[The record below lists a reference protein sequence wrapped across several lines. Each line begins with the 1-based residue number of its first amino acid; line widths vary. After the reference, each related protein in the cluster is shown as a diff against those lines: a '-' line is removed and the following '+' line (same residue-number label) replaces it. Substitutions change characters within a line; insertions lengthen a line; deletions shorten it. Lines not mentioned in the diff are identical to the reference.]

1 MLKRILLWLLRNV
14 HAGEKHLAWND
25 PVVSSAPNTIVLAS
39 DDFEAGGAIPI
50 RFAGKGVG
58 ENISPSLKWSNI
70 PANTVELV
78 LVMEDPDAPWP
89 RPFVHLVAAGI
100 SPSTTGLSVGA
111 LSSDAASLG
120 ITLGT
125 GTLGRPGYSGPRAP
139 VGFGPH
145 RYIFEIF
152 ALSKKIDLAG
162 PPKLSELLPKMDKS
176 VLGRGKLEGI
186 FEQKPPGQQAAGQ

>member
-1 MLKRILLWLLRNV
+1 MLKTLLLGLLRNV

-25 PVVSSAPNTIVLAS
+25 PAVSSAPNTIVLTS
-39 DDFEAGGAIPI
+39 DDFEGGGAIPI
-50 RFAGKGVG
+50 QFAGKGVG
-58 ENISPSLKWSNI
+58 QNISPSLKWSNI

-100 SPSTTGLSVGA
+100 SPSMTGLPVGA
-111 LSSDAASLG
+111 LSKDAVSLG

-125 GTLGRPGYSGPRAP
+125 GTLARPGYSGPRAP
-139 VGFGPH
+139 EGFGPH
-145 RYIFEIF
+145 RYIIEIF
-152 ALSKKIDLAG
+152 ALSKKLDVTG

-176 VLGRGKLEGI
+176 VVGKGKLEGI
-186 FEQKPPGQQAAGQ
+186 FEQKPPVA

>member
-1 MLKRILLWLLRNV
+1 MLKTILLGLLRNV
-14 HAGEKHLAWND
+14 HAGEKHLAWNN
-25 PVVSSAPNTIVLAS
+25 PVVSAAPNTIVLSS
-39 DDFEAGGAIPI
+39 DDFEGGGAIPI
-50 RFAGKGVG
+50 QFAGKGVG
-58 ENISPSLKWSNI
+58 QNISPSLKWSNI
-70 PANTVELV
+70 PPNTATLV

-100 SPSTTGLSVGA
+100 SPSMTGLTVGA

-125 GTLGRPGYSGPRAP
+125 GTLGRPGYTGPRAP

-152 ALSKKIDLAG
+152 ALSKKLELSG
-162 PPKLSELLPKMDKS
+162 PPKLSELLTKMDKA
-176 VLGRGKLEGI
+176 VIGKGKLEGI
-186 FEQKPPGQQAAGQ
+186 FEQKAAGS